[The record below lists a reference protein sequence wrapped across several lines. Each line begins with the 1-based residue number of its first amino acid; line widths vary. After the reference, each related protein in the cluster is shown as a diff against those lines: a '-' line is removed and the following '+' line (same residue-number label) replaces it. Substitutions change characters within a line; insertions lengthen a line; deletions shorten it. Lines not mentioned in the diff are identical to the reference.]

1 MLVRFASRWAAAALA
16 CLFFVA
22 PASAQEWPK
31 LKQITLVS
39 PYPPGGTNDIVARLF
54 ADKLAASVGQS
65 VVVENR
71 AGAAGAVGSKFVA
84 QAAPDGYTLIS
95 TNNGAMI
102 IQPLLNANAT
112 YDPLKDFT
120 PVTQLAAAYLGIGVH
135 KSLPATTMKEFVT
148 ALKASPGKYFYGSSG
163 AGSFG
168 HFNGEYFKATHGL
181 DATHVPFRGS
191 AAALTDLIRGE
202 VHFMMDP
209 LVLSQAGSESVRILA
224 VTNPAR
230 IPSHPDIP
238 TIAEAGFPEFNLQGW
253 FGVFGPPKLPKEI
266 ADKITAVAVAFVR
279 DPEVQK
285 KFEAAGIVAT
295 AKSGKDFEDL
305 IANGKKTFADIQ
317 KSAKIVVN
325 Q

>member
-1 MLVRFASRWAAAALA
+1 MLIRLAGHAGALLLS
-16 CLFFVA
+16 CLVA
-22 PASAQEWPK
+22 LSSATAQDWPK

-54 ADKLAASVGQS
+54 ADRLAASIGQS
-65 VVVENR
+65 IVVENR
-71 AGAAGAVGSKFVA
+71 AGSAGAVGSKYVA
-84 QAAPDGYTLIS
+84 QAAPDGYTLLAA
-95 TNNGAMI
+95 NNGAMI
-102 IQPLLNANAT
+102 IQPLVNQHAN

-120 PVTQLAAAYLGIGVH
+120 PVTQLAASFLAIGVH
-135 KSLPATTMKEFVT
+135 KSVPATTVKEFIA
-148 ALKASPGKYFYGSSG
+148 ALKATPGKYFYGSSG

-209 LVLSQAGSESVRILA
+209 LVLSQAGGDAVRILA
-224 VTNPAR
+224 VTNPER
-230 IPSHPDIP
+230 IPSHPTIP
-238 TIAEAGFPEFNLQGW
+238 TIAESGFPDFNLEGW
-253 FGVFGPPKLPKEI
+253 FGVLGPPKLPKDI
-266 ADKITAVAVAFVR
+266 ADKIAAVAAEFVK
-279 DPEVQK
+279 DAEVQK
-285 KFEAAGIVAT
+285 KFEAAGIVAA
-295 AKSGKDFEDL
+295 AKSGKEFEAL
-305 IANGKKTFADIQ
+305 IASGRKIFSDIQ

>member
-1 MLVRFASRWAAAALA
+1 MRLKSIGLAVLAGLALA
-16 CLFFVA
+16 TMA
-22 PASAQEWPK
+22 HAQDWPK
-31 LKQITLVS
+31 QRQITLVS

-54 ADKLAASVGQS
+54 ADKLAASIGQS
-65 VVVENR
+65 IVVENR
-71 AGAAGAVGSKFVA
+71 AGSAGAVGTKYVA
-84 QAAPDGYTLIS
+84 QAAPDGYTLLS
-95 TNNGAMI
+95 SNNGAMI
-102 IQPLLNANAT
+102 IQPLVNQHAT

-120 PVTQLAAAYLGIGVH
+120 PVTQLAGSFLAIGVH
-135 KSLPATTMKEFVT
+135 KSLPATTVKEFVT

-168 HFNGEYFKATHGL
+168 HFNGEFFKATHGL

-209 LVLSQAGSESVRILA
+209 LVLSQVGNDAVRILA

-230 IPSHPDIP
+230 IASYPDIP
-238 TIAEAGFPEFNLQGW
+238 TIAESGFPDFILEGW
-253 FGVFGPPKLPKEI
+253 FGVFGPAGLPKEI
-266 ADKITAVAVAFVR
+266 TDKIAAIAAEFVR
-279 DPEVQK
+279 DPDVQK
-285 KFEAAGIVAT
+285 KFETAGIVAS
-295 AKSGKDFEDL
+295 AKSGKDFADL
-305 IANGKKTFADIQ
+305 IASGKKIFSDIQ

>member
-1 MLVRFASRWAAAALA
+1 MRNRLAGLLAAVAITSMS
-16 CLFFVA
+16 FVS
-22 PASAQEWPK
+22 PTSAQDWPK

-54 ADKLAASVGQS
+54 ADKLAASIGQS

-71 AGAAGAVGSKFVA
+71 AGAAGAVGSKYVA
-84 QAAPDGYTLIS
+84 QAGPDGYTLIS

-112 YDPLKDFT
+112 YDPLTDFT
-120 PVTQLAAAYLGIGVH
+120 PISQLAAAYLAIGVH
-135 KSLPATTMKEFVT
+135 KTLPATTMKEFIA

-168 HFNGEYFKATHGL
+168 HFNGEFFKATHGL

-230 IPSHPDIP
+230 IPSHPNIP
-238 TIAEAGFPEFNLQGW
+238 TIAEAGFPDFNLQGW

-266 ADKITAVAVAFVR
+266 ADKVAAVAAEFVK
-279 DPEVQK
+279 DGDVQK
-285 KFEAAGIVAT
+285 KFEAAGIVAS
-295 AKSGKDFEDL
+295 AKSGKDFADL
-305 IANGKKTFADIQ
+305 ISSGRKIFGDIKQ
-317 KSAKIVVN
+317 SAKIVVN